1 MYENLLEKYDINQ
14 LKSIIIQD
22 KRKLI
27 EIAEESEKKIKY
39 LIEENK
45 KLLRKISYLQK
56 KAKTH
61 EL

>member
-27 EIAEESEKKIKY
+27 EIAEESEKK
-39 LIEENK
+39 NK
-45 KLLRKISYLQK
+45 IFN
-56 KAKTH
+56 
-61 EL
+61 